1 MAWLILPGIA
11 VTLAGLAGLI
21 YCVGVALKA
30 RKAGL
35 NEEDMRKKLQGLVA
49 WNMGA
54 LALSALGL
62 MMVVSGLLLG

>member
-1 MAWLILPGIA
+1 M
-11 VTLAGLAGLI
+11 I
-21 YCVGVALKA
+21 YCVAVALKA